1 MAEKAK
7 TNEVKN
13 IDLDMDQLTN
23 KGKIHAEQYNAM
35 KLAKLNHQVEIE
47 KIDVLMA
54 YYTGTIQE
62 ESKKWQEENKDKKIN
77 DPKNAK
83 VELNQEQIN

>member
-23 KGKIHAEQYNAM
+23 KGKIHAEQYNALKM
-35 KLAKLNHQVEIE
+35 AKLNHQVEIE
-47 KIDVLMA
+47 KIDVLMN
-54 YYTGTIQE
+54 YYTGTIQV
-62 ESKKWQEENKDKKIN
+62 ESKKWQEENKVNSKN
-77 DPKNAK
+77 PKEAK

>member
-23 KGKIHAEQYNAM
+23 KGKIHAEQFQNLKM
-35 KLAKLNHQVEIE
+35 QKVQHQVEIE
-47 KIDVLMA
+47 KTAL
-54 YYTGTIQE
+54 
-62 ESKKWQEENKDKKIN
+62 
-77 DPKNAK
+77 
-83 VELNQEQIN
+83 

>member
-13 IDLDMDQLTN
+13 IDLNMDQLTN
-23 KGKIHAEQYNAM
+23 KGKIHAEQYNAL
-35 KLAKLNHQVEIE
+35 KLSKLNHQVEIE

-54 YYTGTIQE
+54 YYTGTIQA
-62 ESKKWQEENKDKKIN
+62 ESKKWQEENKDK
-77 DPKNAK
+77 PKEDK
-83 VELNQEQIN
+83 EDKKDK